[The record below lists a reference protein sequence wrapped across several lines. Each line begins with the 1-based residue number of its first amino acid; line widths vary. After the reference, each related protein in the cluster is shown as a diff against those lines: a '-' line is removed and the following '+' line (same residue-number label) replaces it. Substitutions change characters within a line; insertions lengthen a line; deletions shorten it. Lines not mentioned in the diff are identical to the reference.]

1 MKGGAAYGNFGNN
14 FSHDGI
20 RLRRKTLSV
29 LIPDNHRKSYQP
41 SKLS

>member
-29 LIPDNHRKSYQP
+29 FAPDNRET
-41 SKLS
+41 LSNNPN